1 MVRLIS
7 PGKNCV
13 LQSGFELLSFWNLF
27 ATQYTLSSHV
37 FTIAG
42 TAILRTKQIPEH
54 VTGRAGDQDEET
66 S

>member
-7 PGKNCV
+7 QAKTV
-13 LQSGFELLSFWNLF
+13 FLQSGFELFSFWNLF
-27 ATQYTLSSHV
+27 ATQYTFSSHV